1 MTARD
6 IQPLRELLH
15 RVLVRYLTITPRGFV
30 LEPGQEPLAKVTARI
45 IGYGGAR
52 TLYRERRPVCR
63 SLDGVTSI
71 QDSARTCAQCPT
83 RGHCTPQVRLDLI
96 VRTRAL
102 RLLLAFSSARS
113 FLEYQA
119 DLQRRDRAI
128 DAIEHELTVVPR
140 GSWGEVRFRELA

>member
-83 RGHCTPQVRLDLI
+83 RGH
-96 VRTRAL
+96 
-102 RLLLAFSSARS
+102 
-113 FLEYQA
+113 
-119 DLQRRDRAI
+119 
-128 DAIEHELTVVPR
+128 
-140 GSWGEVRFRELA
+140 